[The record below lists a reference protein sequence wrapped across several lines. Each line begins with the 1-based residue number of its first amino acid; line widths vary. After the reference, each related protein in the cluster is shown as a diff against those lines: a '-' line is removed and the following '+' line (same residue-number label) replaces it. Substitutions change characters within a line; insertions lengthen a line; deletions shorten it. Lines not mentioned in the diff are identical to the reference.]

1 MDILG
6 FQPIFR
12 RYDNHINITVIG
24 QDRYCII
31 TLRGRVEK
39 NFRILDFWVEI
50 VGNPNEV
57 RKRITSRTHLA
68 ELNLYD

>member
-1 MDILG
+1 M
-6 FQPIFR
+6 
-12 RYDNHINITVIG
+12 
-24 QDRYCII
+24 II
-31 TLRGRVEK
+31 TSTSLLSDMIVTALLHYGDEWK
-39 NFRILDFWVEI
+39 RILESLDFWVEI